1 MKKKSGK
8 KGISKKARRALTAA
22 CVGVLAAVTVYI
34 LLAGRANALLAD
46 TADAMIRAKVTGLA
60 NESVLSIVA
69 HNGDFADLISVTT
82 DANGAVSYVKADSVR
97 MNALAYTTSKEMQ
110 RQLDTTAQ
118 QEVSIRLTTLLGSN
132 IFSGTGPKI
141 SVKIQPIGS
150 VKAAYISEFASAG
163 INQTR
168 HRIYL
173 ELSCDVYILM
183 PSGSKRVS
191 VAAQVVVSEC
201 LIVGVG
207 PNSYVYVDDTYKM
220 LNLIPD

>member
-1 MKKKSGK
+1 M
-8 KGISKKARRALTAA
+8 
-22 CVGVLAAVTVYI
+22 
-34 LLAGRANALLAD
+34 
-46 TADAMIRAKVTGLA
+46 
-60 NESVLSIVA
+60 
-69 HNGDFADLISVTT
+69 
-82 DANGAVSYVKADSVR
+82 
-97 MNALAYTTSKEMQ
+97 
-110 RQLDTTAQ
+110 QLDTTAQ

-201 LIVGVG
+201 LIVGVV
-207 PNSYVYVDDTYKM
+207 PNSYVYVDDTDKM